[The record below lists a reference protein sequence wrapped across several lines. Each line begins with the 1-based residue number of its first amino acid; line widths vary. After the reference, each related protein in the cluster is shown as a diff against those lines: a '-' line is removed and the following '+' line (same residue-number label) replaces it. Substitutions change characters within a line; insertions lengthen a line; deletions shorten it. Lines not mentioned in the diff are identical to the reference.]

1 MSAAGEPTTMRG
13 ELAATTRLAAPLAAA
28 SFLQMAVH
36 AIDVMF
42 VSRLGA
48 EALAAASLG
57 IAYFWLVNYGWTGI
71 VGAVAPFASAELGR
85 RSNPVREVRRSM
97 RMALWLAVLGG
108 VTGMGLAAMGGPFFR
123 LTGQDPRI
131 VQPAA
136 EFLAIISIS
145 LVPTLLATVLR
156 IFVSIMGRPVFAT
169 FITALAIGVNA
180 LANYVLIFGHF
191 GAPALGLNGSALASV
206 ITSVITVIAYVVAI
220 RTNRRMRRYHL
231 FGNLWRAEWQRLKDI
246 VRVGLPIGLTL
257 VAEAGLFTGAAFLMG
272 RLGAAELAA
281 HAIALQIASFTF
293 QVAYGASQAGT
304 IRVGLFYGA
313 GDAAGIGRAG
323 RAALLIGVGFM
334 CIAALVFFLI
344 PGALLAI
351 YLDADD
357 PANAIILA
365 LGTQY
370 LFVAALFQV
379 FDGTQAVTAGLLR
392 GLRDTKVPMVI
403 AVAGYW
409 AIGFTAAAWLGLFSP
424 LEGLGVWIGLAVG
437 LVVVACALLLR
448 WSRRDVRGLL
458 PA

>member
-1 MSAAGEPTTMRG
+1 
-13 ELAATTRLAAPLAAA
+13 
-28 SFLQMAVH
+28 
-36 AIDVMF
+36 
-42 VSRLGA
+42 
-48 EALAAASLG
+48 
-57 IAYFWLVNYGWTGI
+57 
-71 VGAVAPFASAELGR
+71 
-85 RSNPVREVRRSM
+85 
-97 RMALWLAVLGG
+97 
-108 VTGMGLAAMGGPFFR
+108 
-123 LTGQDPRI
+123 
-131 VQPAA
+131 
-136 EFLAIISIS
+136 
-145 LVPTLLATVLR
+145 
-156 IFVSIMGRPVFAT
+156 
-169 FITALAIGVNA
+169 
-180 LANYVLIFGHF
+180 
-191 GAPALGLNGSALASV
+191 
-206 ITSVITVIAYVVAI
+206 
-220 RTNRRMRRYHL
+220 
-231 FGNLWRAEWQRLKDI
+231 
-246 VRVGLPIGLTL
+246 
-257 VAEAGLFTGAAFLMG
+257 
-272 RLGAAELAA
+272 
-281 HAIALQIASFTF
+281 
-293 QVAYGASQAGT
+293 
-304 IRVGLFYGA
+304 
-313 GDAAGIGRAG
+313 
-323 RAALLIGVGFM
+323 M